1 MATLRYVADDAA
13 ERLDEMRA
21 ILAEGPGGSAASAW
35 NGMLVLRVVA
45 PGGYEL
51 SKELLRVLAAF
62 RRVTPPRAWIL

>member
-1 MATLRYVADDAA
+1 
-13 ERLDEMRA
+13 MRA
-21 ILAEGPGGSAASAW
+21 ILAEGPGGTAASAW